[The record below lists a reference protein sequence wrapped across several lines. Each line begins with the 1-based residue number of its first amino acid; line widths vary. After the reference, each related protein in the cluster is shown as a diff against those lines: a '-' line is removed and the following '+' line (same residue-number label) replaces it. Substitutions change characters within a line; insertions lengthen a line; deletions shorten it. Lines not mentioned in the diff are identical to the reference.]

1 LVRLLSRAK
10 DEGDWELCKE
20 LARFLT
26 ALDETGA
33 TLMEALEMVD
43 LKSPKE
49 ERENSSF
56 MFEGSRLK
64 APKQTKNNGLG
75 INGIDAS
82 DRDDRSSNGSRSP
95 ISPGNMDPVDYFSS
109 RSNVPRG

>member
-1 LVRLLSRAK
+1 LKTAGGYLLVLHTFEELSSSSEQLVRLLSRAK

-26 ALDETGA
+26 ALDESGA
-33 TLMEALEMVD
+33 TLIEALEMVN
-43 LKSPKE
+43 LKSPQD

-64 APKQTKNNGLG
+64 VPRPTK
-75 INGIDAS
+75 
-82 DRDDRSSNGSRSP
+82 NGSRR
-95 ISPGNMDPVDYFSS
+95 INGSS
-109 RSNVPRG
+109 SERELKVE

>member
-20 LARFLT
+20 LARFLM

-43 LKSPKE
+43 LRSPEE

-64 APKQTKNNGLG
+64 VPNQTKNNALG
-75 INGIDAS
+75 INGIDIS
-82 DRDDRSSNGSRSP
+82 DRDDRSSSGSRSP
-95 ISPGNMDPVDYFSS
+95 ISPGSIDPADYFSS
-109 RSNVPRG
+109 GPRE